1 MKEGSF
7 KKKLTVTACDEL
19 ASWPN
24 SKGTAETVL
33 YEIKARDEDGRSWE
47 PRPLRSFALLEIGVL
62 FEYDVEPYRNP
73 RTGEES
79 MTLRR
84 PRQNTTQRV
93 AYLEKQM
100 EDVLDRLSAAEAA
113 LSRIPRQGERPLG
126 DSLPGQ
132 WQPGLGG
139 KVG

>member
-1 MKEGSF
+1 MKKESF
-7 KKKLTVTACDEL
+7 KKKLTVTDCVEL

-33 YEIKARDEDGRSWE
+33 YEVKAVDEHGQEWA
-47 PRPLRSFALLEIGVL
+47 PRPLRSFALLEVGVQ
-62 FEYDVEPYRNP
+62 FEYDIEPYKHP

-93 AYLEKQM
+93 AYLERQM
-100 EDVLDRLSAAEAA
+100 EDVLDRLSAAERKLAEVGSGGAA
-113 LSRIPRQGERPLG
+113 LPPMPSGPW
-126 DSLPGQ
+126 GQ
-132 WQPGLGG
+132 R
-139 KVG
+139 